1 MKIYTTCFTNLKDL
15 PENIIAVAISR
26 TVPYWYNG
34 YRWSRLSPF
43 ESILSDYRRFNNKD
57 RYKKRFTDEIL
68 NQIDLDTLRVEMKDF
83 IQPGCTIALVCY
95 ERTHKFCH
103 RHLVA
108 DWLRGLG
115 YEVEE
120 FHNN

>member
-15 PENIIAVAISR
+15 PENVISVAISR
-26 TVPYWYNG
+26 TVPSWYGG
-34 YRWSRLSPF
+34 YRWLRLAPSQ
-43 ESILSDYRRFNNKD
+43 SILSDYHKFRNKD

-68 NQIDLDTLRVEMKDF
+68 DLIDPGTLRTEIENF
-83 IQPGCTIALVCY
+83 IQPGCTIVLVCY
-95 ERTHKFCH
+95 ERPPKFCH

-120 FHNN
+120 WRN